1 MADGKVTQKRGLPR
15 AVGPNFLNLDLPP
28 VLTGVI
34 KCTQVSWQ
42 GLEKISQSVSVNVE
56 SLKLGVE
63 GFGGAAAGTLSG
75 LPLSVAGCAGA
86 LPLSVAGCAGIV
98 GEGWGTSVSSTSKA
112 AAASDGREA
121 HRPAVAK
128 AAEADTPWS
137 PGLSSGGRT
146 TVGDGCDTE
155 TSQSEPWEGR
165 QHSAARSRPGSFPSR
180 CPTSNLTVEASM
192 LSLAIRVLRQSLE
205 NRGCSSDW
213 LPLLELSLQ
222 EPSSCAQV
230 RAILA
235 AHGWYR
241 SNFGGRPPSRE
252 ALLRDL
258 EVAAKATPLDVA
270 LVNVEM
276 TAQEDGQRDY
286 GDEYGRKDEWV
297 KPTRHYSF
305 DDDDGE
311 CCRRWMPTC
320 AGFPCCLI
328 HCPFLFASLVVALM
342 VLLMVVLWPGVTVET
357 SLDSFLQADGEA
369 NDIRNAWNSA
379 IPSRGSQAGRRLEG
393 SVLHKVFNLNL
404 MYRAPPGQSVFCE
417 KMLSQMR
424 DVELKLKDGPLWRGF
439 CDRSGEGLRP
449 SCDYGVSLINYAWP
463 QQTMVGTGA
472 ESGNKTINVTLDRL
486 RYTLSGRG
494 SDDVSLDVVWALVA
508 KQGVEDILFPKGYV
522 LGGEPEYLRSHF
534 DWAVA
539 VYSIEDPPAERT
551 RKFREITK
559 LFSEFLTKEL
569 YPALVEAKSTKLE
582 IVWEGDS
589 LSSQE
594 IFLALTSDTLKAIG
608 SAVFIVVYL
617 TLHTRSPLL
626 SFGAIFLSMFAIPV
640 AFVLAAAVSGSNR
653 VTGASFL
660 SLFFISGFGADMTLV
675 FITFWDCSKDLDSR
689 AERLKSLY
697 YTAGLHNL
705 ATSVTTAASFFSN
718 LASVLRPLREF
729 GFFMGLCI
737 MGAYFLLLSV
747 YPVFLILNEK
757 LCCKS
762 FREHFRSPEGSAA
775 TGPRS
780 QLMRL
785 ILPRQGGTD
794 TAKSS
799 RSKDCMNGYIHRFLV
814 PLQRP
819 CCCLAVIVPIILT
832 VWIGGVVKVAG
843 ELPQMFPEGHNGREV
858 ETVKGYF
865 TEVKNPRDPSELI
878 LCPANEDTLPDSTCA
893 LSTCSTG
900 ITDWATPIIVGE
912 ARPNG
917 SYASCSCRPTR
928 PPRGGACYMTSYRA
942 DAPDVR
948 AGVSV
953 RFLGLKNIPDDFWF
967 SDGWKDHIRLMVAW
981 SNGVKLSDVG
991 EAMAYG
997 TVKVLDPMIQEH
1009 WESGTVWVTPYLQ
1022 GPYTST
1028 KLAVQTDGPVIDP
1041 RCNNETL
1048 KKNKTIGLDCS
1059 PRLTNVEVCD
1069 AVEMCYCGTPVCQ
1082 LHGRGTDRWSTLEF
1096 RSGRRLSDADPPG
1109 AAAVPPGLGP
1119 RSAPAVS
1126 VGTALVGLSMLPDRR
1141 LQAAG
1146 ATTDISMVFGI
1157 VVTGGMPLLGDPS
1170 PNVWKFSDAFHP
1182 EDPRV
1187 QRLMLRACI
1196 DSKADDHLAVY
1207 ATSCWLEEFREWL
1220 LAQGDFFP
1228 VLSVNFNDK
1237 LSTFAATGVL
1247 QYKEVRAAD
1256 QMWFDASG
1264 NLKACNLD
1272 FDVKLSYSSTRASV
1286 ILEYMKRWNVYT
1298 ALLNAD
1304 APMSAGLA
1312 WHTSRLWLR
1321 AEAESAIVNSTLDTM
1336 LLSVA
1341 FGFMGAMFSTRC
1353 DVWLSFLVVW
1363 SVVGVTICLA
1373 WFMVAIMGWGIGP
1386 IEVLGL
1392 IVFVGYSVT
1401 YSLHIAHKYKYHV
1414 RHCPVTERGDN
1425 PAKLREDAVD
1435 YALHTMFSAVMGSA
1449 WTTMGS
1455 SIFLLFCTLVIFVK
1469 LAVVLFVVTA
1479 FATIFALLTLPAM
1492 LLACGPTTGCLS
1504 GVREAVRLL
1513 SPLVWLKELQEIPSR
1528 WSNKKP
1534 RISGLRGHGDKGHD
1548 RTGGGGGSTGNG
1560 TPHQTGREEELL
1572 PEASTSRPRPSA
1584 SPASGTAAN
1593 AASKADAAEA
1603 QPRGSSAGSAPGASL
1618 QTPGRPSTASSPGR
1632 PLSHERSMRSSNE
1645 VTVLASVHGS
1655 PGVADGRRT
1664 SVTSAA
1670 GVPRSPHPS
1679 NAVVLG
1685 AARPS
1690 PMNSPSSEGAS
1701 LGAIVPVASM
1711 RGRNGEFGQKVGGSR
1726 SQPVSSGQSRRF
1738 GTIDLNAGPSDEV

>member
-1 MADGKVTQKRGLPR
+1 MADGKVTPKRGLPR

-28 VLTGVI
+28 VLSGVI

-42 GLEKISQSVSVNVE
+42 GLEKLSQSVSVNVE

-63 GFGGAAAGTLSG
+63 GCGGAAAGTLSG
-75 LPLSVAGCAGA
+75 

-128 AAEADTPWS
+128 AAVAYTPGS
-137 PGLSSGGRT
+137 LGLSSGGRT

-155 TSQSEPWEGR
+155 TSRSDPWEGR
-165 QHSAARSRPGSFPSR
+165 QPSAARSRPGSFPSR
-180 CPTSNLTVEASM
+180 SPTSNLTVEASM

-258 EVAAKATPLDVA
+258 EVAAKATPLDFA

-276 TAQEDGQRDY
+276 PSQEDGQRDY

-297 KPTRHYSF
+297 KPTRPYSF
-305 DDDDGE
+305 DDDGE

-342 VLLMVVLWPGVTVET
+342 VLLMVALWPGVTVET

-379 IPSRGSQAGRRLEG
+379 IPSRGSQAGRRLQG

-404 MYRAPPGQSVFCE
+404 MYRAPPGQSVFGE
-417 KMLSQMR
+417 GMLSQMR
-424 DVELKLKDGPLWRGF
+424 DVEVKLKGGPLWRGF
-439 CDRSGEGLRP
+439 CDRSGVGLRP

-463 QQTMVGTGA
+463 EQTMVGTET
-472 ESGNKTINVTLDRL
+472 ESGNSTINVTLDRL
-486 RYTLSGRG
+486 RYTLSGLG
-494 SDDVSLDVVWALVA
+494 GAVVSLDEVWALVA

-522 LGGEPEYLRSHF
+522 HGPGEQPEYLRSHF

-539 VYSIEDPPAERT
+539 VYSVEDPPAERT
-551 RKFREITK
+551 RKFREITNMYQ
-559 LFSEFLTKEL
+559 EFLTKEL
-569 YPALVEAKSTKLE
+569 YPTLVEAKSTKLE
-582 IVWEGDS
+582 IVWDGDS

-617 TLHTRSPLL
+617 TLHTGSPLL
-626 SFGAIFLSMFAIPV
+626 SCGAIFLSMLSIPV
-640 AFVLAAAVSGSNR
+640 AFVLAAAISGSNR

-660 SLFFISGFGADMTLV
+660 SLFFIAGFGADVAIV

-689 AERLKSLY
+689 AERVKSLY
-697 YTAGLHNL
+697 LKAGTACL

-737 MGAYFLLLSV
+737 MGAYLLLFAV
-747 YPVFLILNEK
+747 YPAFLILNEK
-757 LCCKS
+757 LGKS
-762 FREHFRSPEGSAA
+762 FREHFGSPEGSAA
-775 TGPRS
+775 TG
-780 QLMRL
+780 LMRL
-785 ILPRQGGTD
+785 MLPHQGGTD

-799 RSKDCMNGYIHRFLV
+799 RSKDCMDGYMHRFLV

-819 CCCLAVIVPIILT
+819 CCCLAVIMPIILT
-832 VWIGGVVKVAG
+832 LWIGKVVKVSG

-865 TEVKNPRDPSELI
+865 TEVKNPREPSEVI
-878 LCPANEDTLPDSTCA
+878 LCPANEDSLPDSACA

-900 ITDWATPIIVGE
+900 VTDWPTPIYVGE
-912 ARPNG
+912 AWANG

-967 SDGWKDHIRLMVAW
+967 SDGWKDHVRLMVAW
-981 SNGVKLSDVG
+981 SNGVKLGNVG

-1028 KLAVQTDGPVIDP
+1028 KLAVQRDGPVIDP

-1048 KKNKTIGLDCS
+1048 KKNATGLDCS
-1059 PRLTNVEVCD
+1059 PPLINIEVCD

-1119 RSAPAVS
+1119 RSAAAVS
-1126 VGTALVGLSMLPDRR
+1126 DGTALVGLSMLPDRR

-1170 PNVWKFSDAFHP
+1170 PNVWKFNDAFYP

-1187 QRLMLRACI
+1187 QRLMLRACV

-1220 LAQGDFFP
+1220 LAQGDVFP
-1228 VLSVNFNDK
+1228 VPSVIFKDK
-1237 LSTFAATGVL
+1237 LQTFAETGVL

-1272 FDVKLSYSSTRASV
+1272 FDVKLSYTSTRASV

-1298 ALLNAD
+1298 AALNTD
-1304 APMSAGLA
+1304 APSSAGLA

-1321 AEAESAIVNSTLDTM
+1321 AEAEKAIVASTLGTM

-1341 FGFMGAMFSTRC
+1341 FGFMGAMCSTRC
-1353 DVWLSFLVVW
+1353 DVWLSTLVVW
-1363 SVVGVTICLA
+1363 SVVGVIICLA
-1373 WFMVAIMGWGIGP
+1373 WFMVAIMGWGLGP

-1392 IVFVGYSVT
+1392 IVFVGYSIT
-1401 YSLHIAHKYKYHV
+1401 YALHIAHKYKHHV
-1414 RHCPVTERGDN
+1414 RSCPATERGDN
-1425 PAKLREDAVD
+1425 PAKLREDAVE
-1435 YALHTMFSAVMGSA
+1435 YALSTMCSAVMGSA
-1449 WTTMGS
+1449 LTTLGS
-1455 SIFLLFCTLVIFVK
+1455 SLFLFFCTMVVFVK
-1469 LAVVLFVVTA
+1469 LAVVLFVVTT
-1479 FATIFALLTLPAM
+1479 FAAIFALLTLPAM

-1504 GVREAVRLL
+1504 GVREACRLL
-1513 SPLVWLKELQEIPSR
+1513 SPLVWLKEFQEIPSR
-1528 WSNKKP
+1528 LMNKKP
-1534 RISGLRGHGDKGHD
+1534 RISGLRGHGDNGHD
-1548 RTGGGGGSTGNG
+1548 RAGGGAGSTGSG
-1560 TPHQTGREEELL
+1560 TPHQTGRD
-1572 PEASTSRPRPSA
+1572 EASPSRPRPSA
-1584 SPASGTAAN
+1584 SPASGTAATATN
-1593 AASKADAAEA
+1593 AASKADAAAA
-1603 QPRGSSAGSAPGASL
+1603 QPRGSSAGSAPGPGL

-1632 PLSHERSMRSSNE
+1632 PLPQERSMRSFNQ
-1645 VTVLASVHGS
+1645 VTVPASVHG
-1655 PGVADGRRT
+1655 GLGAADGRRT

-1670 GVPRSPHPS
+1670 GVPRTPHPS

-1690 PMNSPSSEGAS
+1690 PMNSPSSEGAT
-1701 LGAIVPVASM
+1701 LGGIVPVASM
-1711 RGRNGEFGQKVGGSR
+1711 RGRNEEFGQKVGGSR
-1726 SQPVSSGQSRRF
+1726 PQPVSSGQSRRF
-1738 GTIDLNAGPSDEV
+1738 GTVDLNAGPSDEV